1 MSNILRTVT
10 LDRCNRRKD
19 KSVSISFITQL
30 EESPEGLMEIDK
42 LLNDSGVLYFKSN
55 GNLTKEEIKAL
66 EDVEIEV
73 EGKSK
78 SQRLRNVLYV
88 YYQQLSNSTEYYT
101 DNTFDLFYSKEMEKI
116 IEHYKSK
123 LEPNE

>member
-1 MSNILRTVT
+1 MSNILRNVT
-10 LDRCNRRKD
+10 LERCSRRKD
-19 KSVSISFITQL
+19 KSVSINFVTQL

-55 GNLTKEEIKAL
+55 GSLTKEEIKAL
-66 EDVEIEV
+66 ESAEIEV

-78 SQRLRNVLYV
+78 SQRLRNVLYI
-88 YYQQLSNSTEYYT
+88 YHQQTFGQVG
-101 DNTFDLFYSKEMEKI
+101 NTANFNDFYSNEMEKI

-123 LEPNE
+123 LEPNN

>member
-1 MSNILRTVT
+1 MSNILRNVT
-10 LDRCNRRKD
+10 LERCSRRKD
-19 KSVSISFITQL
+19 KSVSINFVTQL

-55 GNLTKEEIKAL
+55 GSLTKEEIKAL
-66 EDVEIEV
+66 ESAEIEV

-88 YYQQLSNSTEYYT
+88 YYQQLSASPEYYT

-116 IEHYKSK
+116 IEHYRNK
-123 LEPNE
+123 LG